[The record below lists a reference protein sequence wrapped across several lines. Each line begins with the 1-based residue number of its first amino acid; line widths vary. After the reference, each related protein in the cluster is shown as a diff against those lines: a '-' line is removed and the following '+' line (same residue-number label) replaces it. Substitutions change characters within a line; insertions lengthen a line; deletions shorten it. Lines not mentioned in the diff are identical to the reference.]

1 MSKVFAIDFIRQV
14 IYQTLLKEHLDNPK
28 YIGGVNDL
36 SLVSFY
42 EHLETDDEV
51 DRFVETVRDL
61 NDQQNRTHLLMNGV
75 IVSPTNPTIT
85 NLNQSLII
93 PLDFNV
99 SFRTTLAYRDSA
111 LETLHNA
118 IYKLKG
124 RKFDIAELDNGK
136 LFMVGTMANNI
147 NGNPLVRNG
156 DYIGTITTPTT
167 LDTWINNKVT
177 ELENM
182 GLTFESKVNGA
193 FVNGS
198 YFYFGDVDKI
208 KVAVYDN
215 GWNEVVDNYE
225 DYSNIIFPP
234 EHNSFEMYCV
244 SISFDS
250 ENCNEPR
257 TLNADDY
264 CDIRFGG
271 SATLTSK
278 GIMLGNQLTKLG
290 IKRLKVVTS
299 DNGAS
304 DIVYND
310 NYTWL
315 EPLEMPSGNGADTM
329 LNQLT
334 SNNFVNNSHTNNIS
348 ITNQYTFVLDEN
360 IDLLKQ
366 FFKYGRYGIQTYI
379 TPNIIYS
386 VTEIFS
392 KWGVVEIN
400 TFKAKIVESVDIEN
414 TESDTLTISLP
425 MQIQGDNN

>member
-1 MSKVFAIDFIRQV
+1 
-14 IYQTLLKEHLDNPK
+14 
-28 YIGGVNDL
+28 
-36 SLVSFY
+36 
-42 EHLETDDEV
+42 
-51 DRFVETVRDL
+51 
-61 NDQQNRTHLLMNGV
+61 
-75 IVSPTNPTIT
+75 
-85 NLNQSLII
+85 
-93 PLDFNV
+93 
-99 SFRTTLAYRDSA
+99 
-111 LETLHNA
+111 
-118 IYKLKG
+118 
-124 RKFDIAELDNGK
+124 
-136 LFMVGTMANNI
+136 
-147 NGNPLVRNG
+147 
-156 DYIGTITTPTT
+156 
-167 LDTWINNKVT
+167 
-177 ELENM
+177 
-182 GLTFESKVNGA
+182 
-193 FVNGS
+193 
-198 YFYFGDVDKI
+198 
-208 KVAVYDN
+208 
-215 GWNEVVDNYE
+215 
-225 DYSNIIFPP
+225 
-234 EHNSFEMYCV
+234 MYCV

-257 TLNADDY
+257 TLNAEDY

-304 DIVYND
+304 DITFND
-310 NYTWL
+310 NDTWL
-315 EPLEMPSGNGADTM
+315 EPLEMPSGNSADTM